1 LATLP
6 PHREIQ
12 QCLVDI
18 GDKEAKFLG
27 SRQWIGS
34 MEVGF
39 VLETKC
45 GIQSRVISVS
55 SGADMASK
63 VGWRILFLAG
73 PAALFQEW
81 RFLCGSSRKTRKKM
95 MLHKLFSNAYF
106 F

>member
-6 PHREIQ
+6 SHREIQ

-63 VGWRILFLAG
+63 VGWRILFLAV
-73 PAALFQEW
+73 AA
-81 RFLCGSSRKTRKKM
+81 
-95 MLHKLFSNAYF
+95 F
-106 F
+106 FRS